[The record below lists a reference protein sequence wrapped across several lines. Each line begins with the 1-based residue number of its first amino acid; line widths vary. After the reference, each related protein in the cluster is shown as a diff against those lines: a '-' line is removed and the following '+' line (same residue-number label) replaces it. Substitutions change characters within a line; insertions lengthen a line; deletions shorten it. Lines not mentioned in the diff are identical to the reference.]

1 MSGIE
6 ETLSSILSPDNVR
19 RKQGETVIETSR
31 KETPKELMQGLY
43 TCMSNAKDDVAKL
56 ACVLIKQNFLEG
68 DIPDEQTLRD
78 LEHGM
83 FNILDTQRNI
93 LVLHAQGGVIVRVFS
108 KLNDFKTL
116 IEKII
121 ELGKHEDPAFR
132 ELSMYMLE
140 ILVDV
145 HIPQEHAK
153 ENINDFKSIFWTGL
167 EDPDLKVRIS
177 SLKATGSFI
186 TSLDDPE

>member
-19 RKQGETVIETSR
+19 RKQGETVIETYR

-43 TCMSNAKDDVAKL
+43 TCMSNANDDIAKL

-78 LEHGM
+78 LEYGL
-83 FNILDTQRNI
+83 FNILDSQRNI
-93 LVLHAQGGVIVRVFS
+93 LVRHAQGGVIVRVFS

-145 HIPQEHAK
+145 HIPQEHARD
-153 ENINDFKSIFWTGL
+153 NINDFKSIFWTGL

-177 SLKATGSFI
+177 SLKATG
-186 TSLDDPE
+186 